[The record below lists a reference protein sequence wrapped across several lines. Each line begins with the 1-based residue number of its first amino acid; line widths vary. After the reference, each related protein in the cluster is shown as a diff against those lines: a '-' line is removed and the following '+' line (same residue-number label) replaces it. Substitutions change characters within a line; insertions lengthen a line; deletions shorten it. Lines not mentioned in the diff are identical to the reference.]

1 MKQIKL
7 SGFGPI
13 HSADIRLGDLTILIG
28 PQASGK
34 TLFLQMLKLLVDK
47 DYIVQTLTRYNY
59 VTDKQPDQILNYYLG
74 DHLSSMWTK
83 DTVVEAD
90 GKRFKKGFLLNIGD
104 AEARERLFYVP
115 AQRILSIADGRP
127 KNFME
132 YDISSPFVL
141 RNFSETLRLFFQNGM
156 GEERR
161 LFPRNNRLKSGMKKS
176 FDTSIF
182 HGGEVVID
190 ERSGQKKMQMKVG
203 ETNLPFMTWSAG
215 QKEFMPLLMAVYC
228 LSGPPIKTINRE
240 QYKYV
245 VIEEPEMGLHP
256 RAIQAV
262 ILQVLEFITAGYK
275 VILSTHSPVL
285 LEFAWTL
292 SMLESCPKEAKE
304 KALCDL
310 FGVSYSSSVSRML
323 KGVVEK
329 TVKTY
334 FFSHTENGAKAV
346 DISSLDASS
355 EQVDEAEWGGLSQ
368 FASRASEVVSKYLS
382 EYGEAGAKEE

>member
-13 HSADIRLGDLTILIG
+13 HSADVRLGDLTILIG

-74 DHLSSMWTK
+74 ENLSTMWTK
-83 DTVVEAD
+83 DTEVLAD
-90 GKRFKKGFLLNIGD
+90 GNRFEKGFLMNIGD
-104 AEARERLFYVP
+104 AEAPERLFYVP
-115 AQRILSIADGRP
+115 AQRILSISDGRP

-156 GEERR
+156 GEEHR
-161 LFPRNNRLKSGMKKS
+161 LFPLNNRLKKGMKDS

-203 ETNLPFMTWSAG
+203 ETSLPFMTWSAG

-240 QYKYV
+240 QYEYV

-256 RAIQAV
+256 KAIQAV

-292 SMLESCPKEAKE
+292 SMLETSPKGARE

-310 FGVSYSSSVSRML
+310 FGVTYSSSVSKML

-329 TVKTY
+329 SVKTY
-334 FFSHTENGAKAV
+334 FFSHTVEGAKAV
-346 DISSLDASS
+346 VIRSLDASS

-382 EYGEAGAKEE
+382 EYGEA

>member
-1 MKQIKL
+1 MNTIKL

-13 HSADIRLGDLTILIG
+13 CSANVQLGDITILIG

-34 TLFLQMLKLLVDK
+34 TLFLQMIKLLIDK

-74 DHLSSMWTK
+74 DHLSTMWTK

-90 GKRFKKGFLLNIGD
+90 GKKYKKGFLLNTKEDD
-104 AEARERLFYVP
+104 AHERLFYVP
-115 AQRILSIADGRP
+115 AQRILSISDGRP

-156 GEERR
+156 GDEHT
-161 LFPRNNRLKSGMKKS
+161 LFPLNNRLKRGMKES
-176 FDTSIF
+176 FDSSIF

-203 ETNLPFMTWSAG
+203 NTNLPFMTWSAG

-228 LSGPPIKTINRE
+228 LSGPPVKTINRE
-240 QYKYV
+240 QYEYV

-256 RAIQAV
+256 RAIQTV

-285 LEFAWTL
+285 LEFAWTF
-292 SMLESCPKEAKE
+292 SMLRECPADVRQ

-310 FGVSYSSSVSRML
+310 FDVSYTSSVSKML
-323 KGVVEK
+323 KKVVGK
-329 TVKTY
+329 DVKTY
-334 FFSHTENGAKAV
+334 FFSQTSQGAKSV
-346 DISSLDASS
+346 DISALDASS
-355 EQVDEAEWGGLSQ
+355 MSIEEAEWGGLSQ
-368 FASRASEVVSKYLS
+368 FASRASEVVSKYLD
-382 EYGEAGAKEE
+382 EYGETGEVE

>member
-13 HSADIRLGDLTILIG
+13 HSADVRLGDLTILIG

-74 DHLSSMWTK
+74 ENLSTMWTK
-83 DTVVEAD
+83 DTEVLAD
-90 GKRFKKGFLLNIGD
+90 GNRFEKGFLMNIGD
-104 AEARERLFYVP
+104 AEAPERLFYVP
-115 AQRILSIADGRP
+115 AQRILSISDGRP

-156 GEERR
+156 GEEHR
-161 LFPRNNRLKSGMKKS
+161 LFPLNNRLKKGMKDS

-203 ETNLPFMTWSAG
+203 ETSLPFMTWSAG

-240 QYKYV
+240 QYEYV

-256 RAIQAV
+256 KAIQAV

-292 SMLESCPKEAKE
+292 SMLETSPKGARE

-310 FGVSYSSSVSRML
+310 FGVTYSSSVSKML

-329 TVKTY
+329 SVKTY
-334 FFSHTENGAKAV
+334 FFSHTVEGAKAV

-382 EYGEAGAKEE
+382 EYGEA

>member
-13 HSADIRLGDLTILIG
+13 HSADVRLGDLTILIG

-74 DHLSSMWTK
+74 ENLSTMWTK
-83 DTVVEAD
+83 DTEVLAD
-90 GKRFKKGFLLNIGD
+90 GNRFEKGFLMNIGD
-104 AEARERLFYVP
+104 AEAPERLFYVP
-115 AQRILSIADGRP
+115 AQRILSISDGRP

-156 GEERR
+156 GEEHR
-161 LFPRNNRLKSGMKKS
+161 LFPLNNRLKKGMKDS

-203 ETNLPFMTWSAG
+203 ETSLPFMTWSAG

-240 QYKYV
+240 QYEYV

-256 RAIQAV
+256 KAIQAV

-292 SMLESCPKEAKE
+292 SMLETSPKGARE

-310 FGVSYSSSVSRML
+310 FGVTYSSSVSKML

-329 TVKTY
+329 SVKTY
-334 FFSHTENGAKAV
+334 FFSHTVEGAKVV

-382 EYGEAGAKEE
+382 EYGEA

>member
-1 MKQIKL
+1 MNTIKL

-13 HSADIRLGDLTILIG
+13 CSANVQLGDITILIG

-34 TLFLQMLKLLVDK
+34 TLFLQMIKLLIDK
-47 DYIVQTLTRYNY
+47 DYIVQTLSRYNY

-74 DHLSSMWTK
+74 DHLSAMWTK

-90 GKRFKKGFLLNIGD
+90 GKKYKKGFLLNSKED
-104 AEARERLFYVP
+104 DVHERLFYVP
-115 AQRILSIADGRP
+115 AQRILSISDGRP

-156 GEERR
+156 GDEHT
-161 LFPRNNRLKSGMKKS
+161 LFPLNNRLKRGMKES
-176 FDTSIF
+176 FDSSIF

-203 ETNLPFMTWSAG
+203 NTNLPFMTWSAG

-228 LSGPPIKTINRE
+228 LSGPPVKTINRE
-240 QYKYV
+240 QYEYV

-256 RAIQAV
+256 RAIQTV

-285 LEFAWTL
+285 LEFAWTF
-292 SMLESCPKEAKE
+292 SMLRECPTDVRQ

-310 FGVSYSSSVSRML
+310 FDVSYTSSVSKML
-323 KGVVEK
+323 KKVVGK
-329 TVKTY
+329 DVKTY
-334 FFSHTENGAKAV
+334 FFSQTSQGAKSV
-346 DISSLDASS
+346 DISALDASS
-355 EQVDEAEWGGLSQ
+355 MSIEEAEWGGLSQ
-368 FASRASEVVSKYLS
+368 FASRASEVVSKYLD
-382 EYGEAGAKEE
+382 EYGEAGEVE

>member
-1 MKQIKL
+1 MNRISL
-7 SGFGPI
+7 SGFGPVR
-13 HSADIRLGDLTILIG
+13 SADIQLGDLTILIG

-59 VTDKQPDQILNYYLG
+59 VTDKEPDQILNYYLG
-74 DHLSSMWTK
+74 DHLSTMWTK
-83 DTVVEAD
+83 ETVVEAD
-90 GKRFKKGFLLNIGD
+90 GKRYKKGFLLNTD
-104 AEARERLFYVP
+104 EEEARERLFYVP
-115 AQRILSIADGRP
+115 AQRILSISDGRP

-156 GEERR
+156 GEEHR
-161 LFPRNNRLKSGMKKS
+161 LFPLSNRLKSGLKES

-203 ETNLPFMTWSAG
+203 QTSLPFMTWSAG

-240 QYKYV
+240 QYEYV

-256 RAIQAV
+256 KAIQAV

-292 SMLESCPKEAKE
+292 SMLDGVPEETRE

-310 FGVSYSSSVSRML
+310 FGVSYSGSVSKIL

-334 FFSHTENGAKAV
+334 FFSHTAEGAKAV
-346 DISSLDASS
+346 DISKLDASS
-355 EQVDEAEWGGLSQ
+355 EQAEEAEWGGLSQ

-382 EYGEAGAKEE
+382 EYGEAGTEEE

>member
-13 HSADIRLGDLTILIG
+13 HSADVRLGDLTILIG

-74 DHLSSMWTK
+74 ENLSTMWTK
-83 DTVVEAD
+83 DTEVLAD
-90 GKRFKKGFLLNIGD
+90 GNRFEKGFLMNIGD
-104 AEARERLFYVP
+104 TEAPERLFYVP
-115 AQRILSIADGRP
+115 AQRILSISDGRP

-156 GEERR
+156 GEEHR
-161 LFPRNNRLKSGMKKS
+161 LFPLNNRLKKGMKDS

-203 ETNLPFMTWSAG
+203 ETSLPFMTWSAG

-240 QYKYV
+240 QYEYV

-256 RAIQAV
+256 KAIQAV

-292 SMLESCPKEAKE
+292 SMLETSPKGARE

-310 FGVSYSSSVSRML
+310 FGVTYSSSVSKML

-329 TVKTY
+329 SVKTY
-334 FFSHTENGAKAV
+334 FFSHTVEGAKAV

-382 EYGEAGAKEE
+382 EYGEA

>member
-74 DHLSSMWTK
+74 ENLSTMWTK
-83 DTVVEAD
+83 DTEVLAD
-90 GKRFKKGFLLNIGD
+90 GNRFEKGFLMNIGD
-104 AEARERLFYVP
+104 AEAPERLFYVP
-115 AQRILSIADGRP
+115 AQRILSISDGRP

-156 GEERR
+156 GEEHR
-161 LFPRNNRLKSGMKKS
+161 LFPLNNRLKKGMKDS

-203 ETNLPFMTWSAG
+203 ETSLPFMTWSAG

-240 QYKYV
+240 QYEYV

-256 RAIQAV
+256 KAIQAV

-292 SMLESCPKEAKE
+292 SMLETSPKGARE

-310 FGVSYSSSVSRML
+310 FGVTYSSSVSKML

-329 TVKTY
+329 SVKTY
-334 FFSHTENGAKAV
+334 FFSHTVEGAKAV

-382 EYGEAGAKEE
+382 EYGEA

>member
-1 MKQIKL
+1 MNTIKL

-13 HSADIRLGDLTILIG
+13 CSANVQLGDITILIG

-47 DYIVQTLTRYNY
+47 DYIVQTLSRYNY
-59 VTDKQPDQILNYYLG
+59 VTYKQPDQILNYYLG
-74 DHLSSMWTK
+74 DHLSTMWTK

-90 GKRFKKGFLLNIGD
+90 SKKYKKGFLLNTKEDD
-104 AEARERLFYVP
+104 AHERLFYVP
-115 AQRILSIADGRP
+115 AQRILSISDGRP

-156 GEERR
+156 GDEHT
-161 LFPRNNRLKSGMKKS
+161 LFPLNNRLKRGMKES
-176 FDTSIF
+176 FDSSIF

-203 ETNLPFMTWSAG
+203 NTNLPFMTWSAG

-228 LSGPPIKTINRE
+228 LSGPPVKTINRE
-240 QYKYV
+240 QYEYV

-256 RAIQAV
+256 RAIQTV

-285 LEFAWTL
+285 LEFAWTF
-292 SMLESCPKEAKE
+292 SMLRECPADVRQ

-310 FGVSYSSSVSRML
+310 FDVSYTSSVSKML
-323 KGVVEK
+323 KKVVK
-329 TVKTY
+329 KNVKTY
-334 FFSHTENGAKAV
+334 FFSHTSQGAKSV
-346 DISSLDASS
+346 DISALDASS
-355 EQVDEAEWGGLSQ
+355 MSIEEAEWGGLSQ
-368 FASRASEVVSKYLS
+368 FASRASEVVSKYMD
-382 EYGEAGAKEE
+382 EYGEAGKGE

>member
-13 HSADIRLGDLTILIG
+13 HSADVRLGDLTILIG

-74 DHLSSMWTK
+74 ENLSTMWTK
-83 DTVVEAD
+83 DTEVLAD
-90 GKRFKKGFLLNIGD
+90 GNRFEKGFLMNIGD
-104 AEARERLFYVP
+104 AEAPERLFYVP
-115 AQRILSIADGRP
+115 AQRILSISDGRP

-156 GEERR
+156 GEEHR
-161 LFPRNNRLKSGMKKS
+161 LFPLNNRLKKGMKDS

-203 ETNLPFMTWSAG
+203 ETSLPFMTWSAG

-240 QYKYV
+240 QYEYV

-256 RAIQAV
+256 KAIQAV

-292 SMLESCPKEAKE
+292 SMLETSPKEARE

-310 FGVSYSSSVSRML
+310 FGVTYSSSVSKML

-329 TVKTY
+329 SVKTY
-334 FFSHTENGAKAV
+334 FFSHTVEGAKAV

-382 EYGEAGAKEE
+382 EYGEA

>member
-1 MKQIKL
+1 MKRICL
-7 SGFGPI
+7 SGFGPVR
-13 HSADIRLGDLTILIG
+13 SADIQLGDLTILIG

-47 DYIVQTLTRYNY
+47 DYIVQTLNRYNY

-74 DHLSSMWTK
+74 DHLSTMWTK
-83 DTVVEAD
+83 DTVVAAD
-90 GKRFKKGFLLNIGD
+90 GKRYKKGFLLNTD
-104 AEARERLFYVP
+104 EEEARERLFYVP
-115 AQRILSIADGRP
+115 AQRILSISDGRP

-141 RNFSETLRLFFQNGM
+141 RNFSEALRLFFQSGM
-156 GEERR
+156 GDEHK
-161 LFPRNNRLKSGMKKS
+161 LFPLNNRLKRGMKES

-182 HGGEVVID
+182 LGGEVVID

-203 ETNLPFMTWSAG
+203 GTSLPFMTWSAG

-240 QYKYV
+240 QYEYV

-256 RAIQAV
+256 KAIQTV
-262 ILQVLEFITAGYK
+262 ILQVLEFITVGYK

-292 SMLESCPKEAKE
+292 SVLNGCPKEARE

-310 FGVSYSSSVSRML
+310 FGVSYSGSVSKIL
-323 KGVVEK
+323 KGVIEK

-334 FFSHTENGAKAV
+334 FFSLSAEGAKAV
-346 DISSLDASS
+346 DISSLDVSS
-355 EQVDEAEWGGLSQ
+355 EQTDEAEWGGLSQ
-368 FASRASEVVSKYLS
+368 FASRASEVVSKYLI
-382 EYGEAGAKEE
+382 EYGEAGAE